1 MSAMTQGRGQSV
13 AAVKRSLL
21 RSTERARP
29 TSEMKSLREAVQ
41 RCRRD
46 AGVDLAGRTEVGH
59 RFNTLFPF
67 NHFVSIALLSESHT

>member
-1 MSAMTQGRGQSV
+1 MSAMMQGGGQSV

-29 TSEMKSLREAVQ
+29 TAEMKTLREAVQ

-46 AGVDLAGRTEVGH
+46 VGVDLAGRTEVGH
-59 RFNTLFPF
+59 RFNILFAS
-67 NHFVSIALLSESHT
+67 NGFVSIALLSELHT